1 MRTYADVCGRVQRE
15 RERKEE
21 ACSSNK
27 CHQLIEYLSEELK
40 QVQAKYLAVREEL
53 RRAAESKARMLT
65 YADVC

>member
-1 MRTYADVCGRVQRE
+1 MQRE

-27 CHQLIEYLSEELK
+27 CDLMRQYLSEELK
-40 QVQAKYLAVREEL
+40 QVQAKYLGVREEL